1 MGKRIGI
8 VSYNINCNFTNYGSA
23 LQSWAL
29 SESIKKLGH
38 HPILIDYCPDILR
51 DKDPLNPIKNMWDT
65 DEESRHMC
73 ELSLPAIR
81 INYKK
86 FENFYSQRFS
96 RTQTKYFS
104 HNFDSVVADE
114 QLDGFVCGSDT
125 IFCIDEFGFD
135 RMGAGF
141 DYEEVYRVKLL
152 QINGLKIGLINL
164 CEAQLGQFKEK
175 GQKYGYAW
183 IGDFDVDER
192 IRMLRKEVDYLVLI
206 PHAGLEN
213 YSVPLQQFR
222 YLYHHWCDVG
232 VDVIV
237 GGHPHISQG
246 IEQYGNS
253 TIFYSLGNFFFTGF
267 NGEIDTWTKGISCVL
282 HFDEQGFSYDLIQH
296 RMNDTVVTLVKDD
309 INEIRIKNSIFSD
322 EERYKFI
329 LKEQNAIAFKDLNL
343 RLYMSALN
351 GTSDKD
357 SFITKCKKIIYYLL
371 NYRLLYAES
380 EYYRMSVLKRLAE
393 NETYRFLTISAIED
407 LLGENNHRL

>member
-1 MGKRIGI
+1 MDRKADIFICGDIINQTTDKQFIDQSI
-8 VSYNINCNFTNYGSA
+8 INIIKGCDYSICNFEVTCVSDLVKKGQMIQRPSTLTSLKVSGFDMLLLANNHITDYGYEG
-23 LQSWAL
+23 LK
-29 SESIKKLGH
+29 E
-38 HPILIDYCPDILR
+38 
-51 DKDPLNPIKNMWDT
+51 T
-65 DEESRHMC
+65 
-73 ELSLPAIR
+73 IR
-81 INYKK
+81 
-86 FENFYSQRFS
+86 R
-96 RTQTKYFS
+96 
-104 HNFDSVVADE
+104 
-114 QLDGFVCGSDT
+114 
-125 IFCIDEFGFD
+125 IDEFGFD

>member
-1 MGKRIGI
+1 MDRKADIFICGDIINQTTDKQFIDQSI
-8 VSYNINCNFTNYGSA
+8 INIIKGCDYSICNFEGTCVSDLVKKGQMIQRPSTLTSLKVSGFDMLLLANNHITDYGYEG
-23 LQSWAL
+23 LK
-29 SESIKKLGH
+29 E
-38 HPILIDYCPDILR
+38 
-51 DKDPLNPIKNMWDT
+51 T
-65 DEESRHMC
+65 
-73 ELSLPAIR
+73 IR
-81 INYKK
+81 
-86 FENFYSQRFS
+86 R
-96 RTQTKYFS
+96 
-104 HNFDSVVADE
+104 
-114 QLDGFVCGSDT
+114 
-125 IFCIDEFGFD
+125 IDEFGFD